1 MGSRSVFAASLA
13 LVILLA
19 ILSVG
24 FAYNQLESETNADSW
39 VAHTHDVIEQNQYV
53 VTLIQRAE
61 SAQRAFIIS
70 GDADYLGAYQG
81 AVERLPVAQVTL
93 ARLASDNPDEAARV
107 ATLNQAVSS
116 RLQQLQHSVELARYG
131 DQDAAKA
138 ATLAAPGGDVSSVI
152 RVTADAITSHE
163 RGLLEDR
170 VRAANRVSE
179 ASLFYGLLIAA
190 ISLIALVALAFYQSR
205 VNVRL
210 TRAMEETALAN
221 AERERAEQRL
231 REAQRMEAMG
241 QLTGGVAHDFNN
253 LLQVIRGNLEL
264 LAPAVARN
272 EAARRRLESAIH
284 GADRA
289 AQLTRQLLA
298 FARRQPLAAQ
308 PIDVA
313 SLVTDMSE
321 ILSRM
326 LGETITV
333 KTAIAADLWPALA
346 DPAQTESAL
355 LNLAINARDAMPKG
369 GTLTIEAG
377 NARLEAADL
386 ETVGSAEPAES
397 AQPGDF
403 VVLTVTDTGEGMSAE
418 TKARAF
424 EPFFTTKSD
433 GKGSGLGLSMV
444 YGFVRQSNGHMQL
457 ESEPGRGTI
466 AKLYLPK
473 ATVAGKVAAVVR
485 PVKPTSER
493 HTILVVEDDEAVR
506 ATTVVMLESLGY
518 RCLEAHDAAAA
529 VETLSGGAQVDL
541 VFSDVTMPGPMRTA
555 EMAERI
561 HQLAPG
567 APILFASGYPKED
580 MGEHLDGDAT
590 LLAKP
595 FTREELASR
604 IADLL
609 GAQASKSGSPA
620 PLGGA

>member
-1 MGSRSVFAASLA
+1 LGSRSIFAASLA

-39 VAHTHDVIEQNQYV
+39 VAHSHDVIEQNQDV

-70 GDADYLGAYQG
+70 GDAAYLGTYQS
-81 AVERLPVAQVTL
+81 AVERLPAAQVSL
-93 ARLASDNPDEAARV
+93 ARLTADNSDETGRV
-107 ATLNQAVSS
+107 ATLNQAVSW

-138 ATLAAPGGDVSSVI
+138 ASLAAPGGDISNVI
-152 RVTADAITSHE
+152 RVTADAITARE

-179 ASLFYGLLIAA
+179 AGLFYGLLIAV
-190 ISLIALVALAFYQSR
+190 ISLVTLLALAFHQSR
-205 VNVRL
+205 VNARL
-210 TRAMEETALAN
+210 VKAMDETTTAN

-231 REAQRMEAMG
+231 SEAQRMEAIG

-264 LAPAVARN
+264 LGPTVAN
-272 EAARRRLESAIH
+272 DAKARRRLESALH

-308 PIDVA
+308 AFDVA
-313 SLVTDMSE
+313 SLVTDMAD
-321 ILSRM
+321 ILRRM
-326 LGETITV
+326 LGEAIVV
-333 KTAIAADLWPALA
+333 KTDIAPDLWHALA

-355 LNLAINARDAMPKG
+355 LNLAINARDAMQRG
-369 GTLTIEAG
+369 GTLTIEAA
-377 NARLEAADL
+377 NAHLEAGDI
-386 ETVGSAEPAES
+386 EPSEES
-397 AQPGDF
+397 AAPGDF
-403 VVLTVTDTGEGMSAE
+403 ILLTVTDTGEGMSEE
-418 TKARAF
+418 TRARAF
-424 EPFFTTKSD
+424 EPFFTTKRD

-444 YGFVRQSNGHMQL
+444 YGFVRQSNGHMRL
-457 ESEPGRGTI
+457 DSEPGRGTRVR
-466 AKLYLPK
+466 LYLPK
-473 ATVAGKVAAVVR
+473 APVAGASAAPIR
-485 PVKPTSER
+485 PAKTDGEQR
-493 HTILVVEDDEAVR
+493 TILVVEDDEAVR

-518 RCLEAHDAAAA
+518 RCLEAPDAAAA
-529 VETLSGGAQVDL
+529 VEALGGGAHADL

-561 HQLAPG
+561 HEIAPG
-567 APILFASGYPKED
+567 APILFASGYPKEE
-580 MGEHLDGDAT
+580 MGEHLDADAA

-595 FTREELASR
+595 FTRDELASR
-604 IADLL
+604 IAELL

-620 PLGGA
+620 LAGGA

>member
-1 MGSRSVFAASLA
+1 LGSRSVFAASLA

-39 VAHTHDVIEQNQYV
+39 VAHTHDVIEQNQDV

-70 GDADYLGAYQG
+70 GDAAYLGNYQS
-81 AVERLPVAQVTL
+81 AVERLPAAQSSL
-93 ARLASDNPDEAARV
+93 ARLTADNSDETGRV
-107 ATLNQAVSS
+107 ATLNQAVSW

-138 ATLAAPGGDVSSVI
+138 ATLAAPGGDIGNLI
-152 RVTADAITSHE
+152 RVTSDAITAHE

-190 ISLIALVALAFYQSR
+190 ISLVTLLALAFYQSR
-205 VNVRL
+205 VNARL
-210 TRAMEETALAN
+210 VKAMDETATAN
-221 AERERAEQRL
+221 AEREHAEQRL
-231 REAQRMEAMG
+231 SEAQRMEAIG

-264 LAPAVARN
+264 LGPTVAKD
-272 EAARRRLESAIH
+272 AKARRRLESALH

-308 PIDVA
+308 AFDVS
-313 SLVTDMSE
+313 SLVIDMAD
-321 ILSRM
+321 ILRRM
-326 LGETITV
+326 LGEAIVV
-333 KTAIAADLWPALA
+333 KTQIAPDLWHALA

-355 LNLAINARDAMPKG
+355 LNLAINARDAMQRG
-369 GTLTIEAG
+369 GSLTIEAA
-377 NARLEAADL
+377 NAHLEAADI
-386 ETVGSAEPAES
+386 EPSEES
-397 AQPGDF
+397 ATPGDF
-403 VVLTVTDTGEGMSAE
+403 ILLTVTDTGEGMSDE
-418 TKARAF
+418 TRARAF
-424 EPFFTTKSD
+424 EPFFTTKRD

-444 YGFVRQSNGHMQL
+444 YGFVRQSNGHMRL
-457 ESEPGRGTI
+457 ASEPGRGTSV
-466 AKLYLPK
+466 KLYLPK
-473 ATVAGKVAAVVR
+473 ATVAGKVAAAVR

-518 RCLEAHDAAAA
+518 HCLQASDAAAA
-529 VETLSGGAQVDL
+529 VETLDGGAHADL

-561 HQLAPG
+561 HDIAPG

>member
-1 MGSRSVFAASLA
+1 
-13 LVILLA
+13 
-19 ILSVG
+19 
-24 FAYNQLESETNADSW
+24 
-39 VAHTHDVIEQNQYV
+39 VAHTHDVIEQNQDV

-70 GDADYLGAYQG
+70 GDAAYLGTYQG
-81 AVERLPVAQVTL
+81 AVERLPAAQASL
-93 ARLASDNPDEAARV
+93 ARLAADNPDETGRV
-107 ATLNQAVSS
+107 ATLNQAVSW

-138 ATLAAPGGDVSSVI
+138 ATLAAPGGDIANLI
-152 RVTADAITSHE
+152 RVTADAITAHE

-179 ASLFYGLLIAA
+179 AGLFYGLLIAA
-190 ISLIALVALAFYQSR
+190 ISLITLVALAFHQSR
-205 VNVRL
+205 VNARL
-210 TRAMEETALAN
+210 MKAMEDAATAN

-231 REAQRMEAMG
+231 SEAQRMEAIG

-264 LAPAVARN
+264 LGPTVAKD
-272 EAARRRLESAIH
+272 AKASRRLESALH

-308 PIDVA
+308 AFDVA
-313 SLVTDMSE
+313 SLVTDMAD
-321 ILSRM
+321 ILRRM
-326 LGETITV
+326 LGGAIVV
-333 KTAIAADLWPALA
+333 KTDIAPDLWHALA

-355 LNLAINARDAMPKG
+355 LNLAINARDAMQRG
-369 GTLTIEAG
+369 GSLTIEAA
-377 NARLEAADL
+377 NAHLE
-386 ETVGSAEPAES
+386 VGDIEPSEES
-397 AQPGDF
+397 AAPGDF
-403 VVLTVTDTGEGMSAE
+403 ILLTVTDTGEGMSEE
-418 TKARAF
+418 TRARAF
-424 EPFFTTKSD
+424 EPFFTTKRD

-444 YGFVRQSNGHMQL
+444 YGFVRQSNGHMRL
-457 ESEPGRGTI
+457 ESEPGRGTSV
-466 AKLYLPK
+466 KLYLPR
-473 ATVAGKVAAVVR
+473 APVAGRAAAPVR
-485 PVKPTSER
+485 PAKTDGER
-493 HTILVVEDDEAVR
+493 RTILVVEDDEAVR

-518 RCLEAHDAAAA
+518 RCLEAPDAAAA
-529 VETLSGGAQVDL
+529 VETLGGGAHADL

-561 HQLAPG
+561 HDIAPG
-567 APILFASGYPKED
+567 APILFASGYPKEE
-580 MGEHLDGDAT
+580 MGEHLDADAA

-620 PLGGA
+620 AAGGA